1 MESTLIQSQVKN
13 SEPDHY
19 VIEDVENMDPQSIR
33 TIYDTSILQSALIQ
47 LLEIMRNKEIN
58 ANLEKENFEMQ
69 IRRECLQVFFMLFK
83 KYFYRSLWRLINK
96 NK

>member
-1 MESTLIQSQVKN
+1 MESTLIQPQVKN

-69 IRRECLQVFFMLFK
+69 IRRECLQVFFLCFFFHIFIGV
-83 KYFYRSLWRLINK
+83 YGDW
-96 NK
+96 

>member
-1 MESTLIQSQVKN
+1 MESTLIQSQAKN

-69 IRRECLQVFFMLFK
+69 IRRECLQVFFMLF
-83 KYFYRSLWRLINK
+83 
-96 NK
+96 